1 VKRSQEVGTGFDYV
15 VLNDIPCLA
24 AMTLVAPGV
33 LFNDFAILATPAL
46 AFAIV
51 FNVRK
56 SSFDHARRTTFF
68 FLAILAPV
76 VGAAL

>member
-1 VKRSQEVGTGFDYV
+1 MQPQPRILS
-15 VLNDIPCLA
+15 DIPRLA

-33 LFNDFAILATPAL
+33 LFNDFAILVTPAL

-56 SSFDHARRTTFF
+56 SSLVHERRTNVF
-68 FLAILAPV
+68 FLANV
-76 VGAAL
+76 